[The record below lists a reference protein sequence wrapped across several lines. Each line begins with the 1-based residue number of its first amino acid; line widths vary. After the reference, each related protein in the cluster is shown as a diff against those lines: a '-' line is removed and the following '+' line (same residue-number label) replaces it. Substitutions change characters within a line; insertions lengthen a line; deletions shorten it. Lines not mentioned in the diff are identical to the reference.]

1 MNTKRAE
8 RVALYARIS
17 QDAGGRALGVK
28 DQLDTAR
35 GFAGDRGYEVV
46 GEFSDNDISA
56 FRGKARPDYQR
67 VLDLA
72 RRHQID
78 RVIVFHL
85 TRLTRNRRERAEF
98 IDDFH
103 EHRVNVSEAKGSDY
117 DLSTT
122 SGRAMVDMQ
131 GVWATWE
138 SEIKSE
144 RVTAAAERR
153 ARDGRPSGALG
164 YGWEKT
170 GTGASATYAEHP
182 HEAEVVREIV
192 DRLLAGESLR
202 AITDSLNERGEPAPK
217 TPTWGKT
224 SVKKVA
230 LRESNVA
237 VRVHHRGQPDET
249 RYEGGWPALVDP
261 AKHARVVALLTRPER
276 RVNETTSRPGAR
288 KHLLTWGVGEC
299 GICGGRLRV
308 AAKGNQKWGS
318 KADLYICEAQG
329 CTGRN
334 EVRVDELVQEVVIAR
349 LSRPD
354 ALDWM
359 LGDDEEAR
367 RQDERARALR
377 QRLDEAADSFAD
389 GAITKAQ
396 LERITARTRPDLED
410 AEAKRSAA
418 VVSLDLEVLRDLAGP
433 MAREKWE
440 AMHVTQRRA
449 VVETLGMRVIIDRVK
464 RRGPGF
470 DPESV
475 RIEWKGQA

>member
-1 MNTKRAE
+1 MNTKDGE

-17 QDAGGRALGVK
+17 QDTGGKAVGVT
-28 DQLDTAR
+28 DQLQTAR
-35 GFAGDRGYEVV
+35 AFALARRYDVV

-56 FRGKARPDYQR
+56 FRGKARPDYQK

-72 RRHQID
+72 RRRQID

-103 EHRVNVSEAKGSDY
+103 EHRVNVSEAQGSDY

-153 ARDGRPSGALG
+153 AKAGQPSGALG
-164 YGWEKT
+164 YGWTKT
-170 GTGASATYAEHP
+170 GTGAAATYEEHP
-182 HEAEVVREIV
+182 HEAQVVREIV
-192 DRLLAGESLR
+192 DRLLGGESLL
-202 AITDSLNERGEPAPK
+202 AITASLNERGEPAPK

-224 SVKKVA
+224 SVKKLA

-237 VRVHHRGQPDET
+237 VRIHHRGEPDET
-249 RYEGGWPALVDP
+249 RYPGAWPAIVDQG
-261 AKHARVVALLTRPER
+261 KHERVVALLARPER
-276 RVNETTSRPGAR
+276 RTNQSTARPGAR
-288 KHLLTWGVGEC
+288 KHLLTWGIGEC
-299 GICGGRLRV
+299 GVCGSMLRV

-318 KADLYICEAQG
+318 KADLYLCDGKG

-334 EVRVDELVQEVVIAR
+334 EASVDELVGGIVIER
-349 LSRPD
+349 MSRPD
-354 ALDWM
+354 ALDWL

-367 RQDERARALR
+367 RQDERARTLR

-396 LERITARTRPDLED
+396 LERITARTVPDLED
-410 AEAKRSAA
+410 AETKRDAA
-418 VVSLDLEVLRDLAGP
+418 VVSLDLDVLRDLAGP
-433 MAREKWE
+433 KARAIWE
-440 AMHVTQRRA
+440 DGLHVTQQRA
-449 VVETLGMRVIIDRVK
+449 VLETLGMRVIIDRVK

-475 RIEWKGQA
+475 RIEWRTP